1 MGRASIFFKNLEQ
14 TPNLNFAK
22 LSDYYYKDKTVNGIY
37 LSTLPLSKLGSG
49 DLAITQIFFRRS
61 IDSSFETYY
70 EILHTDIVV
79 NGSEYDFST
88 DELDDTSY
96 YLATIAT

>member
-37 LSTLPLSKLGSG
+37 LSTLPLSELGSG
-49 DLAITQIFFRRS
+49 HLAVTQIFFRRS

-79 NGSEYDFST
+79 NGSEYDFSRFFF
-88 DELDDTSY
+88 DILNFHKVS
-96 YLATIAT
+96 